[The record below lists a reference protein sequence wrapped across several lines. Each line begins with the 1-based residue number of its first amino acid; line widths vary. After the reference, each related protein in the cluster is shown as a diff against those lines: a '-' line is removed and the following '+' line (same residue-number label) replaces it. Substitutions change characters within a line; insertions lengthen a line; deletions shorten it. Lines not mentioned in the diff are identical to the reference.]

1 MATAP
6 FLLLIV
12 AALPRAEAAPIASTV
27 THEARA
33 PVATPIATPI
43 ATVVVRTVAVE
54 DEHARGA
61 QLAIAPAPTVAKR
74 PAKEPL
80 IAALPTAPLEVESPP
95 VLAPRVEPGEPRGPP
110 A

>member
-33 PVATPIATPI
+33 PVATPI